1 MKMPGIVWIALAA
14 GCLLP
19 SLGWPD
25 ISGAKAIFASGEGPT
40 VMLEIP
46 DSSAPTHSV
55 RQPAK
60 AMRQVTKNIA
70 SQQERYV
77 GFSYWME
84 LVSSDGERRRVTTD
98 HVFRNGDRIRL
109 NLVSN
114 WDSYLYVVNVDSTG
128 RSQLLF
134 PHSATS
140 AGNHLIKGNTRYE
153 VPPGTYIRFHD
164 NPGEETI
171 LIMLSPTPLSGIPPL
186 PSPQMQALSR
196 EDTARLAVMA
206 YLKGAKDSLLEID
219 TASPQPASYV
229 VAPLSML
236 ESAGQMISLQ
246 VQLKRQ

>member
-1 MKMPGIVWIALAA
+1 MKMPSIIWIALAA

-19 SLGWPD
+19 SLGWPE
-25 ISGAKAIFASGEGPT
+25 IRGAKAIFASGEGPT
-40 VMLEIP
+40 VMLETP

-55 RQPAK
+55 RQLAK
-60 AMRQVTKNIA
+60 ARRQVTRNLE

-84 LVSSDGERRRVTTD
+84 LVSSDGEPRRVTTD
-98 HVFRNGDRIRL
+98 QAFRSGDRIRL

-134 PHSATS
+134 PHLATS
-140 AGNHLIKGNTRYE
+140 ARNHLIKGNTRYE
-153 VPPGTYIRFHD
+153 VPPGAYIRFDD

-171 LIMLSPTPLSGIPPL
+171 LIMLSPAPLSEIPPL
-186 PSPQMQALSR
+186 PSPQTQALST

-206 YLKGAKDSLLEID
+206 YLNGTKDLLLEVD